1 MKYKI
6 LPTLYKFCTCPRTS
20 KLKFSTCPE
29 RNGTRSDKSGMVF
42 PQPCVYSVA
51 HKTVSDTFRHVK
63 INGSPVSLTENS
75 AVFRKTD
82 FKKKSQILK
91 NPLIVL
97 PFFLLKAISCDNLA
111 AVAKKNQYCIL
122 ARPDNTC

>member
-1 MKYKI
+1 M
-6 LPTLYKFCTCPRTS
+6 PF
-20 KLKFSTCPE
+20 
-29 RNGTRSDKSGMVF
+29 G
-42 PQPCVYSVA
+42 
-51 HKTVSDTFRHVK
+51 RHVK

-82 FKKKSQILK
+82 FKKKSRILK

-111 AVAKKNQYCIL
+111 EVAEKNQYHCRKQA
-122 ARPDNTC
+122 AR